1 MDSLDVTKA
10 PVLVTFFDPHFKELK
25 FLTDNERTIVH
36 NHVAE
41 LLQEVDSG
49 EEDDQ
54 ISIPPLKK
62 HALDILL
69 GDEDTQESNEETV
82 KNELLQYLAD
92 KPPSRD
98 TQPLLWWKTNKHQFS
113 RLAKVARSW
122 LCIPATSTPSERLF
136 SKQAQLFQRREIL
149 LNPKM
154 LMSFYF

>member
-1 MDSLDVTKA
+1 M
-10 PVLVTFFDPHFKELK
+10 
-25 FLTDNERTIVH
+25 
-36 NHVAE
+36 
-41 LLQEVDSG
+41 
-49 EEDDQ
+49 
-54 ISIPPLKK
+54 KK

-98 TQPLLWWKTNKHQFS
+98 NQPLLWWKTNEHWFS
-113 RLAKVARSW
+113 RLTKVARSW